1 MREDLINFKKYYLE
15 VVPKVPADSFFRQS
29 MNHKYRHSIDVL
41 HCGQEIMQKT
51 PELANI
57 SVQFTNFA
65 EQALLFHD
73 VGRFEEAFL
82 RYEAGKNSDLT
93 ADVLAQFDHGIIG
106 YNLLKENQKYNDLR
120 ILFAV
125 RYHGKMM
132 EDVRMSEMWQN
143 VVKSADRDEILQIF
157 YLVRDADKVA
167 NLQTARKTDHLKQD
181 IFYKCLSNDA
191 KIAPLTSKVKEQFFT
206 GKTVLSATVQTF
218 ADRLLQ
224 VLSWIYDFN
233 YEYTKAVFINQG
245 YAQFLF
251 DELVK
256 YHPDK
261 TELQKIKEIIKL

>member
-1 MREDLINFKKYYLE
+1 
-15 VVPKVPADSFFRQS
+15 
-29 MNHKYRHSIDVL
+29 
-41 HCGQEIMQKT
+41 
-51 PELANI
+51 
-57 SVQFTNFA
+57 
-65 EQALLFHD
+65 
-73 VGRFEEAFL
+73 
-82 RYEAGKNSDLT
+82 
-93 ADVLAQFDHGIIG
+93 
-106 YNLLKENQKYNDLR
+106 
-120 ILFAV
+120 
-125 RYHGKMM
+125 
-132 EDVRMSEMWQN
+132 MSEMWQN

-157 YLVRDADKVA
+157 YLVRDADKIA
-167 NLQTARKTDHLKQD
+167 NLQTARKIDYLKQD

-245 YAQFLF
+245 YVQFLF

-256 YHPDK
+256 YHTDK